1 MQVVGIEQVDVRG
14 SARAF
19 TGRAERE
26 LAQAA
31 DFLQAPRDLLGARV
45 LDQEVSARDQA
56 LLGRQRFDL
65 RLEERLRYRR
75 YYRFLFSPRRAL
87 AGCSPLIDSSEH
99 APQALLDSPRE
110 ARKGLHRKRAA
121 RREH

>member
-1 MQVVGIEQVDVRG
+1 MQAVGIEQVDVRG

-19 TGRAERE
+19 AHRAERE

-31 DFLQAPRDLLGARV
+31 DLLQAPRNLLGARV
-45 LDQEVSARDQA
+45 LNQEVPARDQA

-75 YYRFLFSPRRAL
+75 YDRRLLGPRRTL
-87 AGCSPLIDSSEH
+87 AGCSPLVDSSEH
-99 APQALLDSPRE
+99 ASQALLD
-110 ARKGLHRKRAA
+110 
-121 RREH
+121 